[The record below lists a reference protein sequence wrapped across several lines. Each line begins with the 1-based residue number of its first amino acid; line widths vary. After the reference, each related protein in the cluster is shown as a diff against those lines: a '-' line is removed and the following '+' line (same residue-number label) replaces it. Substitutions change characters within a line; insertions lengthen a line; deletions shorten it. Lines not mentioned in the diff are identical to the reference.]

1 MSLFLLALTA
11 LLIGTMEHWG
21 EFRVSKSVFTPAST
35 SVEQQGSDGSLAN
48 CRPCML
54 YLPKLHASTSDLNE
68 CDVFAWKVIEDLS
81 DPDLEQSAVELK
93 REWIETELHAE

>member
-21 EFRVSKSVFTPAST
+21 EFRVWESVFTPAST

-48 CRPCML
+48 CGPCML
-54 YLPKLHASTSDLNE
+54 YPPELHESISDLNE
-68 CDVFAWKVIEDLS
+68 CDVYAWQVIEELS
-81 DPDLEQSAVELK
+81 DSAFEESAVDLK
-93 REWIETELHAE
+93 RGRIETELHAE